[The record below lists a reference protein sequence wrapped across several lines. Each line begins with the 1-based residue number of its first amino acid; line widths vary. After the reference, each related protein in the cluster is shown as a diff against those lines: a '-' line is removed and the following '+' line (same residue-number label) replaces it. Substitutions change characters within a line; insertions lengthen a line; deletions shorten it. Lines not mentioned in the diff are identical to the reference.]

1 MFSWL
6 LNRIPH
12 PVRDLH
18 AHNRAM
24 EERIKEYIMS
34 AAQDTVDQ
42 LTAQVLKSK
51 DEVLGKI
58 ADLEAQVAAG
68 ETPDFTELKAA
79 VQGVDDVVAD
89 VVVPAEPEVPVETP
103 AEPVDETVTTEEPT
117 A

>member
-1 MFSWL
+1 
-6 LNRIPH
+6 
-12 PVRDLH
+12 
-18 AHNRAM
+18 
-24 EERIKEYIMS
+24 MS

-42 LTAQVLKSK
+42 LTAQVTKTK

-79 VQGVDDVVAD
+79 IQGVDDI
-89 VVVPAEPEVPVETP
+89 VPDAVDPVETP
-103 AEPVDETVTTEEPT
+103 EPTEPT

>member
-1 MFSWL
+1 MLAWL
-6 LNRIPH
+6 LNREPRWVCDI
-12 PVRDLH
+12 H
-18 AHNRAM
+18 AHIRAA
-24 EERIKEYIMS
+24 EQRTKEYIMS

-68 ETPDFTELKAA
+68 EAPDFTELKAA

-89 VVVPAEPEVPVETP
+89 VVVPAEP
-103 AEPVDETVTTEEPT
+103 T